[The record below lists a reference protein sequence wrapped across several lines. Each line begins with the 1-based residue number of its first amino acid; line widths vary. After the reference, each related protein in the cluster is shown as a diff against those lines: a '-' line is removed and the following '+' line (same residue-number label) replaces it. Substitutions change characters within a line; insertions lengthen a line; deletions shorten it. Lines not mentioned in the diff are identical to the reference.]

1 MNFKGT
7 IVPLITPFR
16 EDESVDLDTLAR
28 LVEFHAARGATALM
42 PTALTGEGPLLNEE
56 ETRAVWDTVFA
67 LSPLPVIPAVVT
79 TRTRTAM
86 RLAEYAY
93 QHGAAALMAAPILP
107 ELYAG
112 RSPEDAVGFY
122 EDVAAATPLPLILF
136 NYPSLTGIDITAPVA
151 ERLAEIETVVAIK
164 ESTGEARRVHAIHRA
179 APRLQVICGSPVTA
193 LESFALGCKAWITG
207 ILNVVPEAGAALMEE
222 KDPSAAREIYYRQ
235 ILPVSDWITRTNNPS
250 GVIKAGVTLRGIDCG
265 APRRPGRP
273 LSVGDYCEFAGS
285 LKEEKVR

>member
-7 IVPLITPFR
+7 IVPLVTPFHA
-16 EDESVDLDTLAR
+16 DETVDFDTLAR

-136 NYPSLTGIDITAPVA
+136 NYPSLTGIDLTAPVA
-151 ERLAEIETVVAIK
+151 ARLAEIETVVAIK

-193 LESFALGCKAWITG
+193 LESFALGC
-207 ILNVVPEAGAALMEE
+207 ILNVVPEAGAALMAET
-222 KDPSAAREIYYRQ
+222 DPAAAREIYYRQ
-235 ILPVSDWITRTNNPS
+235 ILPVSDWIARTNNPS

-273 LSVGDYCEFAGS
+273 LSAEVWSEFARS
-285 LKEEKVR
+285 LKEEMVR